1 MADNV
6 IDFSKFKN
14 KYDIKYDEIF
24 KDDPYIQYITTE
36 IMIDKDYIVSTEGV
50 QDFQS
55 DMYMEPT
62 GIVDVETFF
71 MLIDDLQLQDK
82 LPIISHIDS
91 KMEALKKSKE
101 YIEMKEKT
109 EKEET
114 PVKKS
119 SAISQVIATLFIIFI
134 FICTCIGLY
143 TIIKW
148 VLDLILKI
156 I

>member
-14 KYDIKYDEIF
+14 KFDIEYDEIF

-50 QDFQS
+50 KDFQT

>member
-14 KYDIKYDEIF
+14 KFDIEYDEIF

-50 QDFQS
+50 KDFQT

-82 LPIISHIDS
+82 LPIISHIDN

-101 YIEMKEKT
+101 YMKMKEKT

-119 SAISQVIATLFIIFI
+119 SAISQIIATLFIIFI

>member
-14 KYDIKYDEIF
+14 KYDIEYDDIF
-24 KDDPYIQYITTE
+24 KNDPYIQYITTE

-114 PVKKS
+114 PTKKS

-134 FICTCIGLY
+134 FICTCVGLY

>member
-14 KYDIKYDEIF
+14 KFDIEYDEIF

-50 QDFQS
+50 QDFQT

-101 YIEMKEKT
+101 YVKMKEKT

-119 SAISQVIATLFIIFI
+119 SAISQIIATLFIIFI

>member
-50 QDFQS
+50 QDFQT

-82 LPIISHIDS
+82 LPIISHIDG

-134 FICTCIGLY
+134 FICTCVGLY

>member
-14 KYDIKYDEIF
+14 KFDIEYDEIF

-50 QDFQS
+50 QDFQT

-82 LPIISHIDS
+82 LPIISHIDN

-101 YIEMKEKT
+101 YMKMKEKT

>member
-14 KYDIKYDEIF
+14 KFDIEYDEIF

-50 QDFQS
+50 QDFQT

-82 LPIISHIDS
+82 LPIISHIDN

-101 YIEMKEKT
+101 YMKMKEKT

-119 SAISQVIATLFIIFI
+119 SAISQIIATLFIIFI

>member
-14 KYDIKYDEIF
+14 KFDIEYDEIF

-50 QDFQS
+50 KDFQT

-82 LPIISHIDS
+82 LPIISHIDN

-101 YIEMKEKT
+101 YMKMKEKT

>member
-14 KYDIKYDEIF
+14 KYDIEYDEIF
-24 KDDPYIQYITTE
+24 KNDPYIQYITTE

>member
-14 KYDIKYDEIF
+14 KFDIEYDEIF

-101 YIEMKEKT
+101 YVKMKEKT

-119 SAISQVIATLFIIFI
+119 SAISQIIATLFIIFI

>member
-50 QDFQS
+50 QDFQT

-101 YIEMKEKT
+101 YMKMKEKT

>member
-14 KYDIKYDEIF
+14 KFDIEYDEIF

-50 QDFQS
+50 KDFQS

>member
-14 KYDIKYDEIF
+14 KFDIEYDEIF
-24 KDDPYIQYITTE
+24 KNDPYIQYITTE

>member
-14 KYDIKYDEIF
+14 KFDIEYDEIF
-24 KDDPYIQYITTE
+24 KNDPYIQYITTE

-50 QDFQS
+50 KDFQS

>member
-50 QDFQS
+50 QDFQT

-82 LPIISHIDS
+82 LPIISHIDN

-114 PVKKS
+114 PAKKS
-119 SAISQVIATLFIIFI
+119 SAISQIIATLFIIFI

>member
-14 KYDIKYDEIF
+14 KFDIEYDEIF

-50 QDFQS
+50 KDFQS

-82 LPIISHIDS
+82 LPIISHIDN

-101 YIEMKEKT
+101 YMKMKEKT

-119 SAISQVIATLFIIFI
+119 SAISQIIATLFIIFI

>member
-14 KYDIKYDEIF
+14 KYDIEYDEIF
-24 KDDPYIQYITTE
+24 KNDPYIQYITTE

-134 FICTCIGLY
+134 FICTCVGLY

>member
-14 KYDIKYDEIF
+14 KFDIEYDEIF

-82 LPIISHIDS
+82 LPIISHIDN

-101 YIEMKEKT
+101 YMKMKEKT

-119 SAISQVIATLFIIFI
+119 SAISQIIATLFIIFI

>member
-14 KYDIKYDEIF
+14 KFDIEYDEIF

-109 EKEET
+109 KKEET

>member
-1 MADNV
+1 MVDNV

-14 KYDIKYDEIF
+14 KFDIEYDDIF
-24 KDDPYIQYITTE
+24 KNDPYIQYITTE

-114 PVKKS
+114 PIKKS

-134 FICTCIGLY
+134 FICTCVGLY